1 MNMGIDLASLE
12 VLDAIERKGSFAGA
26 AKELGK
32 VPSAVTYVVRKLEDD
47 LGILVFD
54 RSGHRARLTPAGH
67 ELLKEGRTL
76 LQGAEALERRVQRVA
91 SGWEVE
97 LRIAVDGLLRPEAV
111 LCLIADFLEQ
121 GAPTRIRVSAEV
133 LGGNW
138 DALLSGRA
146 EIGLGGAE
154 LPPGGSEV
162 PGFKSRELGLIEM
175 VFAVAPTHPL
185 ALLDEI
191 LTPALIRQ
199 HRAIA
204 VADTSRSLPAITVGL
219 LHGQEVLT
227 LPSLDYKIEALMAG
241 LGCGY
246 VPRHLIADQAH
257 QGTLVIKPTIDPVR
271 PRMCYYQWNT
281 EVRGNA
287 MRWFLKRLEDPQLRQ
302 GLVD

>member
-1 MNMGIDLASLE
+1 MNMSLDLSSLE

-32 VPSAVTYVVRKLEDD
+32 VPSAVTYVVKRLEED
-47 LGILVFD
+47 LGVLVFD
-54 RSGHRARLTPAGH
+54 RSGHRALLTPAGH
-67 ELLKEGRTL
+67 ELLHEGRIL
-76 LQGAEALERRVQRVA
+76 LQGAEALHRRVQRVA

-97 LRIAVDGLLRPEAV
+97 LRVAVDGLLRTEAV
-111 LCLIADFLEQ
+111 LCLIADFLEEA
-121 GAPTRIRVSAEV
+121 APTRIRVSAEV

-175 VFAVAPTHPL
+175 VFAVAPNHPL
-185 ALLDEI
+185 ALIDEV
-191 LTPALIRQ
+191 LTPALIREQ
-199 HRAIA
+199 RAIA
-204 VADTSRSLPAITVGL
+204 VADTSRSLPAATVGL

-227 LPSLDYKIEALMAG
+227 LPSLDQKIKAMVAG

-246 VPRHLIADQAH
+246 VPRHLIADQIH
-257 QGTLVIKPTIDPVR
+257 QRTLLIKPTVDPVR

-281 EVRGNA
+281 EASGKA
-287 MRWFLKRLEDPQLRQ
+287 MRWFLSRLENPQLRQ